1 MILDVVFLLSFGTAV
16 SYTVMD
22 IWTRKGL
29 IHANAFVGSTINLLV
44 QVVIFF
50 FLGLFAGFDFP
61 PVGLHYGWIVLG
73 GVAQPGLFLIFYL
86 IGIKRIGISRAVTV
100 KGAAPIIGA
109 TLAVMFFGEKALWI
123 HLAGVVLVVAGVTA
137 VTLEKTAGGWRRAD
151 LIWPFLAA
159 CMIGLSREFLAK
171 RAQLFFEPAR
181 CAVHRNSGFDRD
193 GGRLYLVFP
202 AGGRGGD
209 YRRALG
215 PFIASGLASS
225 LANLFLVNALARGEV
240 YRILPIVQLS
250 PLITVIYAILFLRQ
264 TEKMNWRIPV
274 GAVLT
279 VAGAV
284 LVSLKL
290 GDI

>member
-1 MILDVVFLLSFGTAV
+1 MILDVVFLLSLGTAV

-29 IHANAFVGSTINLLV
+29 FHVNAFVGSTINLLV

-61 PVGLHYGWIVLG
+61 PVGLHYVWIVLG

-100 KGAAPIIGA
+100 KGSAPIIGA
-109 TLAVMFFGEKALWI
+109 ALAVMFFGEKALWI
-123 HLAGVVLVVAGVTA
+123 HLVGVVLVVAGVTA
-137 VTLEKTAGGWRRAD
+137 VTLEKTAVGWRRAD

-159 CMIGLSREFLAK
+159 CMIGLSANFWRRGLSYFSNPLDALLIVILVSTVMVGVCTWYFL
-171 RAQLFFEPAR
+171 RGE
-181 CAVHRNSGFDRD
+181 D
-193 GGRLYLVFP
+193 
-202 AGGRGGD
+202 GGD

-215 PFIASGLASS
+215 PFIASGLASG

-240 YRILPIVQLS
+240 FRVLPIVQLS
-250 PLITVIYAILFLRQ
+250 PLITVLYAILFLRQ
-264 TEKMNWRIPV
+264 TEKMDWRIPV

-290 GDI
+290 GEM